1 MARPKFVERVLKTI
15 KLFVLASGLAFIV
28 LCILAFTTIPYRMY
42 HRLATYSLPGK
53 SPPKAIVMLSGAGI
67 PSENG
72 LIRAYFTASLA
83 NKYPG
88 ATIIIAAPGDT
99 SDKMSDPVQICN
111 ELTLRGVNP
120 QQIIF
125 ETAGK
130 NTRGQAMNL
139 IGGSGSTFKNS
150 NILLVTSPEHV
161 KRAVKTFRR
170 VGFAWVS
177 ALPTFESSLS
187 EDLTFDDNDLKGN
200 KMIPSI
206 GGNMQFRYQFWN
218 HLKYEILVI
227 REYFALAFYK
237 LKGWA

>member
-1 MARPKFVERVLKTI
+1 MARHKFVKRAFKAFRWFL
-15 KLFVLASGLAFIV
+15 LASGLAFLI
-28 LCILAFTTIPYRMY
+28 LCILAFTTIPFHLY

-53 SPPKAIVMLSGAGI
+53 IPPKAIVMLSGAGI

-72 LIRAYFTASLA
+72 LIRAYFTATLA

-88 ATIIIAAPGDT
+88 ATVIIAAPGDT
-99 SDKMSDPVQICN
+99 SDAMSDPMQIFN

-125 ETAGK
+125 ETEGK
-130 NTRGQAMNL
+130 NTRGQAINL
-139 IGGSGSTFKNS
+139 FSESGKDFENS
-150 NILLVTSPEHV
+150 SIVLVTSPEHV
-161 KRAVKTFRR
+161 KRAVKTFRHA
-170 VGFAWVS
+170 GFTRVS
-177 ALPTFESSLS
+177 ALPAFESSLS
-187 EDLTFDDNDLKGN
+187 EDLTFNDRDLKGN
-200 KMIPSI
+200 KLIPPI

-237 LKGWA
+237 VKGWT

>member
-1 MARPKFVERVLKTI
+1 MARPKFVKRTFKAIRWFL
-15 KLFVLASGLAFIV
+15 LAFGVAFLI
-28 LCILAFTTIPYRMY
+28 LCILAFTTIPFHLY

-53 SPPKAIVMLSGAGI
+53 FPPKAIVMLSGAGI

-72 LIRAYFTASLA
+72 LIRAYFTADLA
-83 NKYPG
+83 NKYPE
-88 ATIIIAAPGDT
+88 ATVIIAAPGDT
-99 SDKMSDPVQICN
+99 SDKMSDPMQIFN

-125 ETAGK
+125 ETEGK

-139 IGGSGSTFKNS
+139 IGGSGKEFINS

-170 VGFAWVS
+170 AGFARVS

-187 EDLTFDDNDLKGN
+187 EDLTFDDRDLKGN
-200 KMIPSI
+200 KLIPPI

-218 HLKYEILVI
+218 HLKYEILII

-237 LKGWA
+237 VKGWT

>member
-1 MARPKFVERVLKTI
+1 MARYKFVKHALKTVRW
-15 KLFVLASGLAFIV
+15 LLLASGLTFIV
-28 LCILAFTTIPYRMY
+28 LCILAFTTIPYHMY

-53 SPPKAIVMLSGAGI
+53 LPPKAIVMLSGAGI

-72 LIRAYFTASLA
+72 LIRAYFTAGLA
-83 NKYPG
+83 NKYPE
-88 ATIIIAAPGDT
+88 ATIIVAAPGDT
-99 SDKMSDPVQICN
+99 SDKMSDPVQIFN

-120 QQIIF
+120 EQIVF
-125 ETAGK
+125 ETEGK

-139 IGGSGSTFKNS
+139 INGSGKAFGNS
-150 NILLVTSPEHV
+150 NIILVTSPEHV

-170 VGFAWVS
+170 AGYAWVS
-177 ALPTFESSLS
+177 ALPTFESSLT
-187 EDLTFDDNDLKGN
+187 EDLTFDDRDLKGN
-200 KMIPSI
+200 KLIPPI

-237 LKGWA
+237 VKGWA